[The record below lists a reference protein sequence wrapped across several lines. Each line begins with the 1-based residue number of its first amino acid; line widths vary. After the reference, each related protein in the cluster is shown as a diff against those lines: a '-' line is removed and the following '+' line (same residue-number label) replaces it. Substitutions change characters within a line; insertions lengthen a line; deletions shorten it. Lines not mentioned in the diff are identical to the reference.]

1 MDKKNILTYEGLKKL
16 EDELEDLKVV
26 KRKEVSQKIKE
37 AREQGMASRYD
48 FILAMGD
55 DTTDEDMFRALPV
68 SAITVKVGI
77 VSEKAKYN
85 LSSQEEVLP
94 FLEKLSGEGVSY
106 GTTSKSIKGQLKA
119 TVDFFKGLWTN
130 KK

>member
-1 MDKKNILTYEGLKKL
+1 
-16 EDELEDLKVV
+16 
-26 KRKEVSQKIKE
+26 
-37 AREQGMASRYD
+37 
-48 FILAMGD
+48 MGD

-119 TVDFFKGLWTN
+119 TVDFLKDCGQIKNNFYGQVKLRSNRKLLHCGFDFG
-130 KK
+130 

>member
-1 MDKKNILTYEGLKKL
+1 MH
-16 EDELEDLKVV
+16 
-26 KRKEVSQKIKE
+26 KRFGSRSPII
-37 AREQGMASRYD
+37 GSRYD
-48 FILAMGD
+48 FILAIGD

-94 FLEKLSGEGVSY
+94 FWKNCRVKVLVTERLP
-106 GTTSKSIKGQLKA
+106 KA
-119 TVDFFKGLWTN
+119 
-130 KK
+130 

>member
-1 MDKKNILTYEGLKKL
+1 
-16 EDELEDLKVV
+16 
-26 KRKEVSQKIKE
+26 
-37 AREQGMASRYD
+37 
-48 FILAMGD
+48 MGD

-94 FLEKLSGEGVSY
+94 FLEELSSEGVSY
-106 GTTSKSIKGQLKA
+106 GTTSRSIKGQLKA
-119 TVDFFKGLWTN
+119 TVNFFKGLWTN